1 MSTPTGLSAASGSV
15 LTHPAFDRPP
25 VHNERRPGPKK
36 GTLSMAAARRHRI
49 WVRDEAEREAKR
61 SAASTPR
68 VPGAARSAVP
78 VPELAHPL
86 ATPRDSLAAARPFA
100 PPRQRHEDAVIGAAL
115 AIIEER
121 IRVPMYAC
129 EKPHA
134 VKDYLRLHLAEL
146 DREVFGVMF
155 LDTHLRLIAFE
166 VLFEGT
172 LAHTS
177 VHPREV
183 ARRAL
188 QLNAAAVILAHNHPS
203 GVAEPSRAD
212 VLLTQGLRE
221 ALQLIDVRVVDH
233 VIVGE
238 REAMSF
244 AERGLM

>member
-1 MSTPTGLSAASGSV
+1 
-15 LTHPAFDRPP
+15 
-25 VHNERRPGPKK
+25 
-36 GTLSMAAARRHRI
+36 MAAARRHRR

-61 SAASTPR
+61 SAASAPR
-68 VPGAARSAVP
+68 VPGAASADASVP
-78 VPELAHPL
+78 APPIAWQPR
-86 ATPRDSLAAARPFA
+86 ATALPPRDNLA
-100 PPRQRHEDAVIGAAL
+100 PPRPRHEDAVIGAAL

-121 IRVPMYAC
+121 IRVPAYAC

-134 VKDYLRLHLAEL
+134 VKDYLRLHLADL
-146 DREVFGVMF
+146 DHEVFCVMF
-155 LDTHLRLIAFE
+155 LDTHLRLIAYE
-166 VLFEGT
+166 KLFTGT
-172 LAHTS
+172 LTHTS